1 MVLSPTTMHRVS
13 LHSTRPKRLG
23 IIGMPMSECDPATLK
38 RVDKTDDLDSEL
50 SKLIDRDEGGSG
62 DSDSGDDDTDGACT
76 ENTS

>member
-1 MVLSPTTMHRVS
+1 
-13 LHSTRPKRLG
+13 
-23 IIGMPMSECDPATLK
+23 MPMSECDPATLK

>member
-1 MVLSPTTMHRVS
+1 
-13 LHSTRPKRLG
+13 
-23 IIGMPMSECDPATLK
+23 MPMSECDPATLK

-50 SKLIDRDEGGSG
+50 SKLIDRDEGGSE